1 VGTIFHSEYGEQG
14 VYRTDSAQIPAESEN
29 RKMKFPVVIRHR
41 SEKAKIYGKTPA
53 YPFYRLAYK
62 AAGQRHVRS
71 FKTYSEARREGDHVV
86 RDLAQGSQ
94 AAALT
99 TGQAAN
105 ALTALELLQ
114 GFRQQTG
121 HNISLER
128 AVADY
133 VEAARQLNGRPWRKP
148 SRGVCPPLPPS
159 NAKASQ
165 EPSRN
170 FARRGNQRPWRGQA
184 SVRR

>member
-41 SEKAKIYGKTPA
+41 SEKTKIYGKTPA

-114 GFRQQTG
+114 GFRQQALTKEPQPPPVHVADVSRLVCSPG
-121 HNISLER
+121 LPHGKPPAARSRRLAER
-128 AVADY
+128 AD
-133 VEAARQLNGRPWRKP
+133 GRR
-148 SRGVCPPLPPS
+148 SD
-159 NAKASQ
+159 
-165 EPSRN
+165 
-170 FARRGNQRPWRGQA
+170 
-184 SVRR
+184 